1 MIDCRPN
8 LDQVY
13 SGSIC
18 VSPHHINKERER
30 TATMPLFARIIT
42 LTNFVIASSALSFQ
56 IFVLEPWHQTLD
68 DQFQAL
74 KTEHIA
80 MLKRHGEELSAIRSQ
95 IEALKEKEAKRGKW
109 F

>member
-18 VSPHHINKERER
+18 VSLTRYQSRER

>member
-1 MIDCRPN
+1 
-8 LDQVY
+8 
-13 SGSIC
+13 
-18 VSPHHINKERER
+18 
-30 TATMPLFARIIT
+30 MPLFARIIT

-95 IEALKEKEAKRGKW
+95 IEALKEKEAKRGKEE
-109 F
+109 FLR